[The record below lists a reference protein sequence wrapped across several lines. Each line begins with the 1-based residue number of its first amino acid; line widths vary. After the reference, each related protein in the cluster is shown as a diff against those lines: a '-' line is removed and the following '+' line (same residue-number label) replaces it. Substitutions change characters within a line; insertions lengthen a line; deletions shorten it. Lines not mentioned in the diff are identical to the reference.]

1 MISTEQPPRRTGLI
15 VAAAAT
21 TAALFV
27 LGVFVHQR
35 HYNALTQM
43 SDMTSAMTASDPL
56 STYYGGARR
65 LEPCCP
71 VGGGSL
77 ESSRPWNLLPFCSLR
92 ASLLAR
98 FRSLT

>member
-1 MISTEQPPRRTGLI
+1 MISTEQPRRTGLI
-15 VAAAAT
+15 VGVAAT

-56 STYYGGARR
+56 ATYYGGAR

-77 ESSRPWNLLPFCSLR
+77 ESSRP
-92 ASLLAR
+92 
-98 FRSLT
+98 

>member
-1 MISTEQPPRRTGLI
+1 MISTEQPRRTGLI
-15 VAAAAT
+15 VGVAAT

-56 STYYGGARR
+56 ATYYGGARR

-77 ESSRPWNLLPFCSLR
+77 ESSRP
-92 ASLLAR
+92 
-98 FRSLT
+98 